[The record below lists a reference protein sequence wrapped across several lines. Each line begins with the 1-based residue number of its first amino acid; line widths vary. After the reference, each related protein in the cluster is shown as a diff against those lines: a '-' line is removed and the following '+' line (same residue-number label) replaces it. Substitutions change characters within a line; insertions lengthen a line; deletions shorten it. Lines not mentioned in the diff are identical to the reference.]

1 MVLVVLVA
9 PDGSCN
15 NLFNCC
21 ILQPLELANLWLFL
35 AWYNGRV
42 FICLIELLSVSRL
55 LTKFWL
61 GSYFPNSFC
70 QTYISSQPHFFT
82 IIFWDHVRD
91 YQNPNRIVSVQF
103 AIPHQEQFFLLR
115 RWFPRVKPIIAGSF
129 RSPWWLVL
137 PTPLLCIYIWHPDPV
152 FILHKNLAFSV
163 WSSVLDRKW
172 LTSPPQKKN
181 INNPSTPHPPNPL
194 FQSFYCLMRVGS

>member
-172 LTSPPQKKN
+172 LTSPPPKKKKN
-181 INNPSTPHPPNPL
+181 KKTSTTPQPPTHLTPSFNL
-194 FQSFYCLMRVGS
+194 FIA